1 MKLNFNKTAYKKIM
15 SAAAVI
21 LIATLLFI
29 FVSPRVTEREARKST
44 ENIKRELVTRFP
56 LSYRGIFSGEMPDSA
71 IFLSW
76 YENSVKLK
84 PDMPVREKLG
94 AVLYPV
100 TVPDRS
106 LIYVVSDKETAEV
119 DEAGNILAKKP
130 GSVEITVKN
139 EFTSASARAFLNI
152 IQPVIGMYL
161 EQNTINLYTTD
172 HSKRL
177 AAVVLPENASN
188 AAVKWYS
195 KDPEIVEVD
204 RTGHLNPKKT
214 GMTEV
219 VATSSDGG
227 FRSKCFVNVINEVI
241 KAKQLSILNKD
252 GVKLVEGDTW
262 MGIASVLPS
271 NAKNTHVEWYSSN
284 EDIATVTRTG
294 LVKAIAPGSVT
305 ITAKNADGPYDTVT
319 IEIAAAKKTPVY
331 DRDRIYR
338 GEGGVSY
345 IPYAMTLDEMTDI
358 TLATNPT
365 YNDGSGNL
373 SAGRDRLRQ
382 YVDPNEF
389 CTGAYKYQFM
399 DLSHYN
405 GISRDILNAFLDG
418 KGILSG
424 QADAFIEAA
433 RRYNISEL
441 YLVAHACVETG
452 YGSSTLAGGVSV
464 NGTVVYNMYGIGA
477 YDYDAVGTGSQRA
490 YSEGWTSPA
499 KAITDG
505 GRWIS
510 EHYINAPQGRQ
521 NTLYKMRWNP
531 DAPGTHLYAGD
542 VSWGVMQAV
551 IMERLF
557 SQFPE
562 ASVAY
567 EVPVYAGSPAA
578 PIEN

>member
-1 MKLNFNKTAYKKIM
+1 MKLNFNKTAYKNIM
-15 SAAAVI
+15 GAAIVI
-21 LIATLLFI
+21 LIAALLFI
-29 FVSPRVTEREARKST
+29 LVSPNVKESETQEYT
-44 ENIKRELVTRFP
+44 ENISRDIVTRFP
-56 LSYRGIFSGEMPDSA
+56 LSYTGIFYGEMPDSA

-84 PDMPVREKLG
+84 PDMPVTEKLG

-106 LIYVVSDKETAEV
+106 LIYVVSDEETAEV
-119 DEAGNILAKKP
+119 DEAGNIVVKKP
-130 GSVEITVKN
+130 GSVEITVTN
-139 EFTSASARAFLNI
+139 EFTSTSARAFLNI

-177 AAVVLPENASN
+177 VAVVLPENASN

-204 RTGHLNPKKT
+204 QTGHLDPKKT

-219 VATSSDGG
+219 VATSSDGD
-227 FRSKCFVNVINEVI
+227 FMSKCFVNVINEVI
-241 KAKQLSILNKD
+241 KATELSILNKD
-252 GVKLVEGDTW
+252 DIKLTEGDTW
-262 MGIASVLPS
+262 MGIASVMPS
-271 NAKNTHVEWYSSN
+271 NAKNTHVEWYSSD

-294 LVKAIAPGSVT
+294 LVKAIAPGNVT

-319 IEIAAAKKTPVY
+319 IEVAAARKPSDY
-331 DRDRIYR
+331 DTDTVYR
-338 GEGGVSY
+338 GEGSVSY
-345 IPYAMTLDEMTDI
+345 IPYEITLEEMTDL

-373 SAGRDRLRQ
+373 RASRDRLRQ

-405 GISRDILNAFLDG
+405 GIGRDVLNDFLDG

-452 YGSSTLAGGVSV
+452 YGSSRLAGGVSV

-477 YDYDAVGTGSQRA
+477 YDYDAVGTGSKRA

-499 KAITDG
+499 KAITEG

-510 EHYINAPQGRQ
+510 EHYINAPSGRQ

-562 ASVAY
+562 ASIAY